1 VQFCIIKINFLYKK
15 FIYKSLLNFYLIKV
29 SIKIFKAAIL
39 TGTKK
44 IELHNFLIPNKLRDD
59 QVLVKINYTGVC
71 GSQIME
77 FLGNRGKDNFLPH
90 AFGHEATGQ
99 VISIGKKVKKVSIN
113 DEVILSW
120 IKGEG
125 LDYGGF
131 QLANIKNQKINF
143 GSISTFS
150 SFAIVSENRVF
161 LKPKKMSKV
170 EAVLYGC
177 ATPTGA
183 GIVINQLKE
192 IKKKHKVC
200 LIGVGGVGMAAL
212 LALIKKRPQIF
223 VIEKN
228 KNKQKFLKKFNVNIL
243 NDKELNAYNDFF
255 DFCIETSGTTNMIEQ
270 GFDLIKKN
278 GKIVFASHP
287 KNSKKIK
294 LNPHDLISGKRIYG
308 SWGGNCNLDFDINK
322 IFKYFNKKNIFTT
335 FGKISFYSLEN
346 INHAFNKVISGQ
358 INRAIIKF

>member
-1 VQFCIIKINFLYKK
+1 M
-15 FIYKSLLNFYLIKV
+15 ST
-29 SIKIFKAAIL
+29 KIFRAAIL
-39 TGTKK
+39 NDIKK
-44 IELHNFLIPNKLRDD
+44 IKFHDFLVPSKLRED
-59 QVLVKINYTGVC
+59 QVLVKINYTGIC

-77 FLGNRGKDNFLPH
+77 FLGHRGKDNFLPH
-90 AFGHEATGQ
+90 AFGHEAVGR
-99 VISIGKKVKKVSIN
+99 VIAIGKKVKKVFPK

-120 IKGEG
+120 IKGKG

-131 QLANIKNQKINF
+131 KLANVKNQKINF
-143 GSISTFS
+143 GPISTFS

-161 LKPKKMSKV
+161 LKPKEMSKI

-183 GIVINQLKE
+183 GIVIKQLKE
-192 IKKKHKVC
+192 IKKNHKVC

-212 LALIKKRPQIF
+212 LALIKKKPQIF

-243 NDKELNAYNDFF
+243 NDKELNAYNNSF

-287 KNSKKIK
+287 ANLKKIK

-308 SWGGNCNLDFDINK
+308 SWGGNCNLDIDINK
-322 IFKYFNKKNIFTT
+322 IFKYFDEKNIFSTSA
-335 FGKISFYSLEN
+335 KISFFNLEN
-346 INHAFNKVISGQ
+346 INQAFNKVISGQ

>member
-1 VQFCIIKINFLYKK
+1 M
-15 FIYKSLLNFYLIKV
+15 
-29 SIKIFKAAIL
+29 SIKTFRAAIL
-39 TGTKK
+39 NDVKK
-44 IELHNFLIPNKLRDD
+44 IKFHDFLVPSKLRED
-59 QVLVKINYTGVC
+59 QVLVKINYTGIC

-77 FLGNRGKDNFLPH
+77 FLGHRGKDNFLPH
-90 AFGHEATGQ
+90 AFGHEAVGR
-99 VISIGKKVKKVSIN
+99 VIAIGKNVKKVFPK

-120 IKGEG
+120 IKGKG

-131 QLANIKNQKINF
+131 QLANVKNQKINF

-192 IKKKHKVC
+192 IKKNHKVC

-228 KNKQKFLKKFNVNIL
+228 KKKQKFLKKFNVNIL
-243 NDKELNAYNDFF
+243 NDKELNAYNNFF

-270 GFDLIKKN
+270 GFDLIKKK

-308 SWGGNCNLDFDINK
+308 SWGGDCNLDIDINK
-322 IFKYFNKKNIFTT
+322 IFEYFNKKNIFTT
-335 FGKISFYSLEN
+335 SGKISFYRLEN
-346 INHAFNKVISGQ
+346 INLAFKKVISGQ

>member
-1 VQFCIIKINFLYKK
+1 M
-15 FIYKSLLNFYLIKV
+15 
-29 SIKIFKAAIL
+29 SIKTFRAAIL
-39 TGTKK
+39 NNVKK
-44 IELHNFLIPNKLRDD
+44 IKFHDFLVPSKLREDH
-59 QVLVKINYTGVC
+59 VLVKINYTGIC

-77 FLGNRGKDNFLPH
+77 FLGHRGKDNFLPH
-90 AFGHEATGQ
+90 AFGHEAVGQ
-99 VISIGKKVKKVSIN
+99 VIAIGKKVKKVLPK

-120 IKGEG
+120 IKGKG

-131 QLANIKNQKINF
+131 QLANVKNQKINF
-143 GSISTFS
+143 GPISTFS

-192 IKKKHKVC
+192 IKKNHKVC

-212 LALIKKRPQIF
+212 LAFIKKGPQIF

-243 NDKELNAYNDFF
+243 NARELGAYNNFF
-255 DFCIETSGTTNMIEQ
+255 DFCIETSGITNMIEQ
-270 GFDLIKKN
+270 GFNLIKKS
-278 GKIVFASHP
+278 GKMVFASHP
-287 KNSKKIK
+287 ENSKKIK

-308 SWGGNCNLDFDINK
+308 SWGGNCNLDIDINK
-322 IFKYFNKKNIFTT
+322 IFKYFDEKNIFSTSA
-335 FGKISFYSLEN
+335 KISFFNFEN
-346 INHAFNKVISGQ
+346 INQAFNKVISGQ

>member
-1 VQFCIIKINFLYKK
+1 M
-15 FIYKSLLNFYLIKV
+15 
-29 SIKIFKAAIL
+29 SIKTFRAAIL
-39 TGTKK
+39 NDVKK
-44 IELHNFLIPNKLRDD
+44 IKFHDFLVPSKLRED
-59 QVLVKINYTGVC
+59 QVLVKMIYTGIC

-90 AFGHEATGQ
+90 AFGHEAVGQ
-99 VISIGKKVKKVSIN
+99 VIAIGKKVKKVSVK
-113 DEVILSW
+113 DDVILSW
-120 IKGEG
+120 IKGKG

-131 QLANIKNQKINF
+131 QLANVKNQKINF
-143 GSISTFS
+143 GPISTFS
-150 SFAIVSENRVF
+150 SLAIVSENRVF
-161 LKPKKMSKV
+161 LKPKKMSKI

-192 IKKKHKVC
+192 IKKNHKVC
-200 LIGVGGVGMAAL
+200 LIGVGGIGMAAL

-228 KNKQKFLKKFNVNIL
+228 KNKQKFLKKFKVNIL
-243 NDKELNAYNDFF
+243 NDKELNAYNNFF

-270 GFDLIKKN
+270 GFDLIKKS

-308 SWGGNCNLDFDINK
+308 SWGGNCNLDIDINR
-322 IFKYFNKKNIFTT
+322 IFKYFSRKNIFSTS
-335 FGKISFYSLEN
+335 GKISFFNLKN
-346 INHAFNKVISGQ
+346 LNQAFNKVISGK

>member
-1 VQFCIIKINFLYKK
+1 MIL
-15 FIYKSLLNFYLIKV
+15 KS
-29 SIKIFKAAIL
+29 AIL
-39 TGTKK
+39 LKSKK
-44 IELHNFLIPNKLRDD
+44 IEIHNFKIPDKLRDD
-59 QVLVKINYTGVC
+59 QVLVKINYTGIC

-90 AFGHEATGQ
+90 AFGHEAVGE
-99 VISIGKKVKKVSIN
+99 VIAIGKKVKKVFPK

-120 IKGEG
+120 IKGKG

-131 QLANIKNQKINF
+131 QLANVKNQKINF

-192 IKKKHKVC
+192 IKKNHKVC

-212 LALIKKRPQIF
+212 LALIKKGPQIF
-223 VIEKN
+223 IIEKN
-228 KNKQKFLKKFNVNIL
+228 KNKKKFLKKFNVNIL
-243 NDKELNAYNDFF
+243 NDKELNAYNNFF

-270 GFDLIKKN
+270 GFDLIKKT

-294 LNPHDLISGKRIYG
+294 LKPHDLISGKRING
-308 SWGGNCNLDFDINK
+308 SWGGNCKLDIDINK
-322 IFKYFNKKNIFTT
+322 IFEYFNKKNIFTT

-346 INHAFNKVISGQ
+346 INLAFNKVISGQ

>member
-1 VQFCIIKINFLYKK
+1 M
-15 FIYKSLLNFYLIKV
+15 
-29 SIKIFKAAIL
+29 FKAAIL
-39 TGTKK
+39 TKFKK
-44 IELHNFLIPNKLRDD
+44 IELHNFEEPKKLRDD
-59 QVLVKINYTGVC
+59 QVLVKISYTGIC

-77 FLGNRGKDNFLPH
+77 YLGNRGKDNFLPH
-90 AFGHEATGQ
+90 ALGHEAVGK
-99 VISIGKKVKKVSIN
+99 VIGVGKKVKKVSIK

-120 IKGEG
+120 IKGKG

-131 QLANIKNQKINF
+131 KLNNHQNQKINF
-143 GSISTFS
+143 GPISTFS
-150 SFAIVSENRVF
+150 SLAIVSENRVY

-192 IKKKHKVC
+192 IRKKHKVC

-212 LALIKKRPQIF
+212 LALIKKNCQIF

-228 KNKQKFLKKFNVNIL
+228 NKKKNFLKKFNVNIL
-243 NDKELNAYNDFF
+243 KDINLKIYEDYF
-255 DFCIETSGTTNMIEQ
+255 DFCIETTGTTNMIEV
-270 GFDLIKKN
+270 GFNLIKKK
-278 GKIVFASHP
+278 GKLIFASHP

-294 LNPHDLISGKRIYG
+294 LNPHDLISGKKIYG
-308 SWGGNCNLDFDINK
+308 SWGGNCRLDKDINK
-322 IFKYFNKKNIFTT
+322 IFNYFDRKNT
-335 FGKISFYSLEN
+335 FSTHAKISFFKLSSIGE
-346 INHAFNKVISGQ
+346 AFNKVISGQ

>member
-1 VQFCIIKINFLYKK
+1 M
-15 FIYKSLLNFYLIKV
+15 
-29 SIKIFKAAIL
+29 SIKTFRAAIL
-39 TGTKK
+39 NDVKK
-44 IELHNFLIPNKLRDD
+44 IKFHDFLVPSRLRED
-59 QVLVKINYTGVC
+59 QVLVKINYTGIC

-77 FLGNRGKDNFLPH
+77 FLGHRGKDNFLPH
-90 AFGHEATGQ
+90 AFGHEAVGQ
-99 VISIGKKVKKVSIN
+99 VIAIGKKVKKVSVN
-113 DEVILSW
+113 DDVILSW
-120 IKGEG
+120 IKGKG

-131 QLANIKNQKINF
+131 QLANVKNQKINF
-143 GSISTFS
+143 GPISTFS

-161 LKPKKMSKV
+161 LKPKKMSKI

-192 IKKKHKVC
+192 IKKNHKVC

-212 LALIKKRPQIF
+212 LALIKKGPQIF
-223 VIEKN
+223 VVEKN

-243 NDKELNAYNDFF
+243 NNRELGAYNNFF
-255 DFCIETSGTTNMIEQ
+255 DFCIETSGITNMIEQ
-270 GFDLIKKN
+270 GFNLIKKS

-287 KNSKKIK
+287 ENSKKIK

-308 SWGGNCNLDFDINK
+308 SWGGNCNLDIDINK
-322 IFKYFNKKNIFTT
+322 IFKYFDEKNIFSTSA
-335 FGKISFYSLEN
+335 KISFFNFEN
-346 INHAFNKVISGQ
+346 INQAFNKVISGQ